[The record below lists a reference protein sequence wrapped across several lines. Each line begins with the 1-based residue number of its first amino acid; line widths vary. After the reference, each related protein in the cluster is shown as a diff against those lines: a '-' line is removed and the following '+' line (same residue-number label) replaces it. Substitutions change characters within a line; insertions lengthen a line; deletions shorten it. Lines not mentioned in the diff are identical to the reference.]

1 MYHLQFNTE
10 RCSVAILGLYNASIL
25 CVPYV
30 SCKITYTYCS
40 FVCLG
45 GSSVFLL
52 TIVVWY
58 HIDRTLFYV
67 FLRTNVIVC
76 FTIYRATI
84 TNMCT
89 LYFHFLPFYFLF
101 SISTNYITA
110 LELFYELKNYRQAAA
125 AHYQLGSFYS
135 NYWPL
140 CPSRSDAL
148 LEKALLHYRESHGY
162 YSKYD
167 VGPTLLLILV
177 DMCDLYLG
185 AYTATEPY
193 LISSIRGKEKEKEK
207 EREKVK
213 GKEKSSDVH
222 IESECNTSTQTPRH
236 LSGDTTDTLSHVH
249 VPPTTNA
256 NTMSDS
262 ISASMSDC
270 KSSIESDSDL
280 VVALL
285 GGALQSLLESRFA
298 FTPAVAERSRY
309 RSQII
314 SLAGEIAKRLGGV
327 LVRVLKAHA
336 KGHLPWPKTPT
347 TATDSKV
354 ANTDSPCDEKGAN
367 LAMESQN
374 TNLQSATLADLT
386 GSGSV
391 IHNGYRPNVKVNPN
405 DTVLEV
411 RRICVELLRWSVP
424 SHTTPLSTPSPSSS
438 PSLSTISVPLSPSS
452 PLPSSTHYSIG
463 ADVISVARLY
473 ELIDILNQN
482 EWLRSCCSSSAK

>member
-1 MYHLQFNTE
+1 MPTCVN
-10 RCSVAILGLYNASIL
+10 LYFPFPL
-25 CVPYV
+25 F
-30 SCKITYTYCS
+30 T
-40 FVCLG
+40 FLF
-45 GSSVFLL
+45 SVFL
-52 TIVVWY
+52 
-58 HIDRTLFYV
+58 F
-67 FLRTNVIVC
+67 
-76 FTIYRATI
+76 
-84 TNMCT
+84 
-89 LYFHFLPFYFLF
+89 
-101 SISTNYITA
+101 STNYITA

-185 AYTATEPY
+185 AYSATEPY
-193 LISSIRGKEKEKEK
+193 LLSSIRGKEKGKD
-207 EREKVK
+207 REKVK
-213 GKEKSSDVH
+213 EQERKESSDVH
-222 IESECNTSTQTPRH
+222 TESECNTSTQIPRH
-236 LSGDTTDTLSHVH
+236 LSGTTTDTLSHVH
-249 VPPTTNA
+249 VPPTTNT

-262 ISASMSDC
+262 ISDS

-327 LVRVLKAHA
+327 LVKVLKAHA

-347 TATDSKV
+347 TITDSKV
-354 ANTDSPCDEKGAN
+354 ANTNSACDEKGVS

-374 TNLQSATLADLT
+374 TNLQSATLTDLT
-386 GSGSV
+386 GSGSA
-391 IHNGYRPNVKVNPN
+391 IHTGYRPNVKVNPN
-405 DTVLEV
+405 DTVMEV

-424 SHTTPLSTPSPSSS
+424 SQTTPLSTPSPSSS

-452 PLPSSTHYSIG
+452 PLPSSADNSKG

-473 ELIDILNQN
+473 ELIDVLNQN
-482 EWLRSCCSSSAK
+482 EWLRSCCSNSAK